1 MHMDL
6 RKLKIYGGNYDQFMK
21 TRGEQVEAQMKQY
34 NWEQEQI
41 AHMKEYIARFVLVS
55 FLNLETVDDGLE
67 MRMIMKM
74 GVLLC
79 HCGQEQ
85 TVQCPLSIM
94 EMADDSSHNVFC

>member
-41 AHMKEYIARFVLVS
+41 AHMKEYIARFAS
-55 FLNLETVDDGLE
+55 FSNLETVDDGLA
-67 MRMIMKM
+67 MRMVMKM
-74 GVLLC
+74 GVRL
-79 HCGQEQ
+79 
-85 TVQCPLSIM
+85 
-94 EMADDSSHNVFC
+94 

>member
-41 AHMKEYIARFVLVS
+41 AHMKEYIARFAS

-74 GVLLC
+74 GVRL
-79 HCGQEQ
+79 
-85 TVQCPLSIM
+85 
-94 EMADDSSHNVFC
+94 

>member
-41 AHMKEYIARFVLVS
+41 AHMKEYIARFVL
-55 FLNLETVDDGLE
+55 FTFN
-67 MRMIMKM
+67 
-74 GVLLC
+74 
-79 HCGQEQ
+79 
-85 TVQCPLSIM
+85 
-94 EMADDSSHNVFC
+94 

>member
-41 AHMKEYIARFVLVS
+41 AHMKEYIARFVLAS
-55 FLNLETVDDGLE
+55 FLNLEMVDDGLE
-67 MRMIMKM
+67 LRMVMKM
-74 GVLLC
+74 GVRL
-79 HCGQEQ
+79 
-85 TVQCPLSIM
+85 
-94 EMADDSSHNVFC
+94 

>member
-74 GVLLC
+74 GVLLWARTDC
-79 HCGQEQ
+79 PVP
-85 TVQCPLSIM
+85 TV
-94 EMADDSSHNVFC
+94 HNGNG